1 MVKVIKFIP
10 IQGSRYMYNYLIKVL
25 TMFTKEIVEEL
36 SEFLSIEFKCP
47 DYPVKLSCIF
57 NENNSS
63 YIDYDYTTKRYQFL
77 LVYDKQISFSFDLES
92 LDHKSIYEA
101 MKKYNEEM
109 HQLEINKVNNRK
121 RIYHDLK
128 KKI

>member
-1 MVKVIKFIP
+1 
-10 IQGSRYMYNYLIKVL
+10 
-25 TMFTKEIVEEL
+25 
-36 SEFLSIEFKCP
+36 
-47 DYPVKLSCIF
+47 
-57 NENNSS
+57 
-63 YIDYDYTTKRYQFL
+63 
-77 LVYDKQISFSFDLES
+77 VYDKQISFSFDLES